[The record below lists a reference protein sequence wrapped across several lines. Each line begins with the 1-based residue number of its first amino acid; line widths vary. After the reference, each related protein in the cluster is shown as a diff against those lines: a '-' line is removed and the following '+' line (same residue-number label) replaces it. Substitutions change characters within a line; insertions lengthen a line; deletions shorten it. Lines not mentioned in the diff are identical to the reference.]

1 MTREELVQQI
11 QTKKSFLCVGLDP
24 DLSRMPKSHNSPEGV
39 VDFCA
44 QIIDATKD
52 YCVAYKPNIAFFEAL
67 GRKGWDVL
75 YQVAELLPAD
85 TFNIADAKRADI
97 GNSSPMCAKAFFD
110 EMQFDAVTVAP
121 YMGSDSV
128 IPFLEYEDKWTVLL
142 ALTSNKGYSDFQV
155 LSTDDGTQ
163 FYQHAILST
172 FIIAVFVFAMYYFN
186 LFARTVRERILL
198 VEMDSDANHD
208 QILGEFFGNAFQDHH
223 LISMESLPTGG
234 TVQLVYSVTVP
245 GKFASGPFLEE
256 VRRLNG
262 GKKVSLI
269 EGQQQMDL

>member
-97 GNSSPMCAKAFFD
+97 GNSSRMYAKAFFD

-155 LSTDDGTQ
+155 LSTDDGTR
-163 FYQHAILST
+163 FYQHVLRKAAQWGSPDNLM
-172 FIIAVFVFAMYYFN
+172 FVVGATHPEMLAEVRANAKEHFFLVPGVGAQGGDLGSVARAAMN
-186 LFARTVRERILL
+186 DDIGLL
-198 VEMDSDANHD
+198 VNSTRAVIYASQGDDFAIQAGAVAKEYQVEMAEYLS
-208 QILGEFFGNAFQDHH
+208 
-223 LISMESLPTGG
+223 
-234 TVQLVYSVTVP
+234 
-245 GKFASGPFLEE
+245 
-256 VRRLNG
+256 
-262 GKKVSLI
+262 
-269 EGQQQMDL
+269 